1 MLCVIP
7 TALPPQYLYKV
18 TNFGSPFFI
27 YPSPMLRVS
36 RGTVAVSLLV
46 IIPRC
51 SGSGKM
57 KFILS
62 HISESFVY
70 KLLYSELLNSLE

>member
-1 MLCVIP
+1 
-7 TALPPQYLYKV
+7 
-18 TNFGSPFFI
+18 
-27 YPSPMLRVS
+27 MLRVS